1 MARVGLN
8 VKKINPVIT
17 KSFRATALLL
27 SREFTMVISDPGA
40 FPEFPGQDI
49 VDTGALRRSQQVS
62 FPSPTTALYQW
73 PVDYALYV
81 HEGYTRQNGT
91 IVPARRW
98 TQVGLARF
106 DFQATINKIVKSKL
120 EAEK

>member
-1 MARVGLN
+1 MAK
-8 VKKINPVIT
+8 VKLGRKVIDTAVT
-17 KSFRATALLL
+17 KSFKSTALLL
-27 SREFTMVISDPGA
+27 SREFVMVISDPGA

-49 VDTGALRRSQQVS
+49 VDTGALRRSQQVG
-62 FPSPTTALYQW
+62 FPSPTTVLYQW

-91 IVPARRW
+91 VVPPRRW
-98 TQVGLARF
+98 TNLALKRF
-106 DFQATINKIVKSKL
+106 DFDKKFEVVLAKNL

>member
-1 MARVGLN
+1 MARISLN
-8 VKKINPVIT
+8 VKKINPIIA

-49 VDTGALRRSQQVS
+49 VDTGALRRSQQVG

-73 PVDYALYV
+73 PVEYALYV

-91 IVPARRW
+91 VVPARRW
-98 TQVGLARF
+98 TQEGLRRF
-106 DFQATINKIVKSKL
+106 DFQGTINKIVKAKL
-120 EAEK
+120 EATK